1 MREILIDCIFCFLD
15 TFIITYFFE
24 SLFKRRGLSSIASLV
39 PVFIILLLADIGIT
53 FFKSPILIQLAVFIV
68 LCGFV
73 LIVFYDGDILKK
85 LYTVIFT
92 ILLTIIP
99 SLLIVYIVSWVSNV
113 NYATLI
119 NKNDSLKIATN
130 LLSKFCQFLTIKI
143 VLINFKK
150 EKSNTSKPQI
160 VMYASIMFFSI
171 LAIIFTRD
179 SLQQGAINT
188 DFCVYVTLAIIVVD
202 LVLCSLIYF
211 YSELNRKK
219 IDIKM
224 QEFTIQQQQRDID
237 NIIKDYNETLKIR
250 HDLKKY
256 LNIAVEMMEEKE
268 YDKLEEYIKSF
279 QDNKIRGTRIYVNT
293 QNKMFNAIINQK
305 MNEAENLNI
314 KVECTICDDL
324 SDFKGMEDIELC
336 LIFLNLLDNAIE
348 AEKNVKN
355 PVIRFHVFKNTGY
368 ACFKVEN
375 VVEQDVLAL
384 NPKLKTTKSD
394 KKVHG
399 IGLKSVREIIEQ
411 HDGIFNITQD
421 GKWFI
426 AEIMLLKSAF

>member
-1 MREILIDCIFCFLD
+1 MREILIDSIFCFLD
-15 TFIITYFFE
+15 TFIITYFIE
-24 SLFKRRGLSSIASLV
+24 SLFKRRGLSSIASLI
-39 PVFIILLLADIGIT
+39 PVFIILLFADIGIT
-53 FFKSPILIQLAVFIV
+53 FFKAPILIQLAVFIV

>member
-1 MREILIDCIFCFLD
+1 MREILIDSIFCVLD
-15 TFIITYFFE
+15 TIIITYFFE

-53 FFKSPILIQLAVFIV
+53 FLNSPILIQLAVLIV
-68 LCGFV
+68 LCILV
-73 LIVFYDGDILKK
+73 LVVFYNGDILKK
-85 LYTVIFT
+85 LYAVIFA

-99 SLLIVYIVSWVSNV
+99 SLLIVYLVSWVSNV

-119 NKNDSLKIATN
+119 SKNDSLKIITN
-130 LLSKFCQFLTIKI
+130 FLSKFCQFITIKI
-143 VLINFKK
+143 VLINLKK
-150 EKSNTSKPQI
+150 EKSNNSKRQI
-160 VMYASIMFFSI
+160 LLYVAIMFVSI
-171 LAIIFTRD
+171 LAIIYTRN

-188 DFCVYVTLAIIVVD
+188 NFCVYVTLAIIVVD
-202 LVLCSLIYF
+202 VVLCSFIYF

-219 IDIKM
+219 MDIKM
-224 QEFTIQQQQRDID
+224 QELTIQQQQKDID
-237 NIIKDYNETLKIR
+237 NIIKDYNDTLKIR

-256 LNIAVEMMEEKE
+256 LNIALGMMQEKE

-279 QDNKIRGTRIYVNT
+279 QDNKVSGTRIYVNT

-305 MNEAENLNI
+305 MNEAEKLNI
-314 KVECTICDDL
+314 KVECNICDDL

-348 AEKNVKN
+348 AEKKVES
-355 PVIRFHVFKNTGY
+355 PIIRFHVFKKAAY

-375 VVEQDVLAL
+375 IVNQDIFAV
-384 NPKLKTTKSD
+384 NPKLNTTKSD
-394 KKVHG
+394 KKMHG
-399 IGLKSVREIIEQ
+399 IGLKSVREIIDQ
-411 HDGIFNITQD
+411 HDGIFNVTQD

>member
-1 MREILIDCIFCFLD
+1 MREILIDSIFCALD
-15 TFIITYFFE
+15 TVIITYFFE
-24 SLFKRRGLSSIASLV
+24 SLYKRRGLSSIASLV
-39 PVFIILLLADIGIT
+39 PVFIILLSADIGIT
-53 FFKSPILIQLAVFIV
+53 FFKIPILIQLVVFIV
-68 LCGFV
+68 SCGSV
-73 LIVFYDGDILKK
+73 LVIFYDGDTLKK
-85 LYTVIFT
+85 LYAVIFT

-99 SLLIVYIVSWVSNV
+99 SLLIVYLVSWVSNV

-119 NKNDSLKIATN
+119 SKNNSLKIVTN
-130 LLSKFCQFLTIKI
+130 FLSKFCQFLTIKI
-143 VLINFKK
+143 VLINLKK

-160 VMYASIMFFSI
+160 IMYASIMFFSI
-171 LAIIFTRD
+171 LAIIYTRN

-188 DFCVYVTLAIIVVD
+188 NFCVYVTLAIIVVD

-219 IDIKM
+219 LDIKM
-224 QEFTIQQQQRDID
+224 QEFTIQQQQKDID

-256 LNIAVEMMEEKE
+256 LNIAMEMMEEKE
-268 YDKLEEYIKSF
+268 YDKLKEYIKSF
-279 QDNKIRGTRIYVNT
+279 QDNKVSGTRIYVNT

-305 MNEAENLNI
+305 LNEAEKLNI

-324 SDFKGMEDIELC
+324 SDFKGMEDLELC

-348 AEKNVKN
+348 AEKDVKS
-355 PVIRFHVFKNTGY
+355 PIIRFHVFKNTGY

-375 VVEQDVLAL
+375 TVDQNILAV

-394 KKVHG
+394 KKMHG

-411 HDGIFNITQD
+411 HDGIFNITQE

-426 AEIMLLKSAF
+426 VEIMLLKSAV